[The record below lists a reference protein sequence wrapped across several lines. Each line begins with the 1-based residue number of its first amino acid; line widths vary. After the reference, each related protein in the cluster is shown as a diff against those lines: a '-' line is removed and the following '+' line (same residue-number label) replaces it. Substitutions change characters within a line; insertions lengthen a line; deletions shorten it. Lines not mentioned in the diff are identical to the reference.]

1 MLDRDDTPWYP
12 TMTLFRQD
20 SSSDWG
26 AVFRRMA
33 ERLHDELAS

>member
-1 MLDRDDTPWYP
+1 MLDRDDSPWYP

-20 SSSDWG
+20 SSGDWE

-33 ERLHDELAS
+33 DRLRAELAG